1 MLYKN
6 ILFINF
12 ILPVVSFNTVFC
24 MTIFQA
30 ASKGDLA
37 SMQTL
42 LEQNIYVNQVNER
55 GESPLH
61 IASKNGRF
69 QLVDYLLKH
78 GANIR
83 LKDLY
88 GRIALHYAVLNDH
101 VYITEQ
107 LLKYTSNP
115 NEQDDFGF
123 SPLHLALE
131 LPQKD
136 LPVAIMS
143 GLENKKYDIIKLLL
157 HYGAW
162 VDLPIQSNTKPDCL
176 YLGQT
181 STQYHFYTPLIY
193 ALKQKKIKQYTSLVR
208 LLIAYSANKEIKAS
222 DGSFAPELVSEIK
235 DFHLWY
241 MIHYPLHE
249 AVMADDSYCV
259 ERLLKRYNPQFPD
272 NFGRPALILTIQE
285 SKVEEIL
292 RQYNQ
297 RKLTK

>member
-12 ILPVVSFNTVFC
+12 ILPVVSFNTVLC

-78 GANIR
+78 GVNIR

-123 SPLHLALE
+123 SPLHLGSVE
-131 LPQKD
+131 
-136 LPVAIMS
+136 
-143 GLENKKYDIIKLLL
+143 
-157 HYGAW
+157 
-162 VDLPIQSNTKPDCL
+162 
-176 YLGQT
+176 
-181 STQYHFYTPLIY
+181 F
-193 ALKQKKIKQYTSLVR
+193 LK
-208 LLIAYSANKEIKAS
+208 
-222 DGSFAPELVSEIK
+222 
-235 DFHLWY
+235 
-241 MIHYPLHE
+241 
-249 AVMADDSYCV
+249 
-259 ERLLKRYNPQFPD
+259 
-272 NFGRPALILTIQE
+272 
-285 SKVEEIL
+285 
-292 RQYNQ
+292 
-297 RKLTK
+297 